1 MSKHTSPSKV
11 SKVTQ
16 NLDLDSKA
24 IGVLPIINQFIER
37 LGIAELLDRHV
48 PSKENMTL
56 SHGQMLLL
64 LIRNILVER
73 QPLYNL
79 PDWAMTYDGL
89 FTGLVGISRKA
100 LNDDRIGRALNELF
114 LAERPTMLTDLTLRA
129 IDVFK
134 IDLSQFHN
142 DSTTVT
148 VYGAYRSA
156 FTFKGKQTVKLKR
169 GHNKD
174 HRPDLKQ
181 LVYCLTVSRDHAVPI
196 HYKVYDGNITDD
208 RTHIETW
215 EKVRALVKRSDF
227 IYVAD
232 CKLCTRAQMEHIDR
246 AGGRFITVLPK
257 TRSEQA
263 WFEQWAAQNKVP
275 WKELL
280 RTPDHRH
287 PDSDQELVYYG
298 TESPVPSKEGYRI
311 LWILSSQKQ
320 EQDQQYRYEQIQK
333 TVDDL
338 SELQK
343 KVGHRNL
350 KSQQQISEAVKSI
363 LETHGSERWFEWH
376 TTCEESTRYKQQG
389 KGRPGKDTPYAQVV
403 TQQWTF
409 MAMPNEQQIQADAR
423 MDGIFPLITN
433 ISKNQLAMKDVLLK
447 YKYQPFVEKR
457 HQQLKSVFDA
467 MPVYLKAPHRV
478 EAMMFVYF
486 IVLLLNALIERQ
498 LRQAMQAQNIASLP
512 LYPEERRCRRPTTE
526 RIVTFFSQQRRHILK
541 SQTDI
546 VKTFHDPL
554 SDLQLKV
561 LKLMGVAPTPYRSG

>member
-1 MSKHTSPSKV
+1 
-11 SKVTQ
+11 
-16 NLDLDSKA
+16 
-24 IGVLPIINQFIER
+24 
-37 LGIAELLDRHV
+37 
-48 PSKENMTL
+48 
-56 SHGQMLLL
+56 MLLL

-89 FTGLVGISRKA
+89 FTGLAGISRKA

-114 LAERPTMLTDLTLRA
+114 MAERPTMLTELTLRA

-156 FTFKGKQTVKLKR
+156 FTFKGKQTIKLKR

-232 CKLCTRAQMEHIDR
+232 CKLCTRTQMEHIDR

-280 RTPDHRH
+280 RTPDHRF
-287 PDSDQELVYYG
+287 VF
-298 TESPVPSKEGYRI
+298 SPNG
-311 LWILSSQKQ
+311 
-320 EQDQQYRYEQIQK
+320 
-333 TVDDL
+333 
-338 SELQK
+338 
-343 KVGHRNL
+343 
-350 KSQQQISEAVKSI
+350 A
-363 LETHGSERWFEWH
+363 
-376 TTCEESTRYKQQG
+376 
-389 KGRPGKDTPYAQVV
+389 
-403 TQQWTF
+403 
-409 MAMPNEQQIQADAR
+409 
-423 MDGIFPLITN
+423 
-433 ISKNQLAMKDVLLK
+433 
-447 YKYQPFVEKR
+447 
-457 HQQLKSVFDA
+457 
-467 MPVYLKAPHRV
+467 
-478 EAMMFVYF
+478 
-486 IVLLLNALIERQ
+486 
-498 LRQAMQAQNIASLP
+498 
-512 LYPEERRCRRPTTE
+512 
-526 RIVTFFSQQRRHILK
+526 
-541 SQTDI
+541 SQTQPEGI
-546 VKTFHDPL
+546 AL
-554 SDLQLKV
+554 
-561 LKLMGVAPTPYRSG
+561 G